1 MSPAELE
8 ILGDAIESDW
18 GLMHIRLNSRQHYP
32 EASEQELFEIN
43 RDALVKLVEAGFVKL
58 YWLSS
63 RPANQPEAAEVRD
76 RFRLPESRNVEMPIY
91 DEIPSDQGLSI
102 LADDANWDP
111 PEGDRYVAFMAS
123 EEGEETYYSTRSSA
137 PPTT

>member
-63 RPANQPEAAEVRD
+63 RPASQPEAAEVRD
-76 RFRLPESRNVEMPIY
+76 RFRLPESRNVEMSIY
-91 DEIPSDQGLSI
+91 DEIPSRLIHSCRRCELGSARGRSVRGLH
-102 LADDANWDP
+102 
-111 PEGDRYVAFMAS
+111 GK
-123 EEGEETYYSTRSSA
+123 
-137 PPTT
+137 